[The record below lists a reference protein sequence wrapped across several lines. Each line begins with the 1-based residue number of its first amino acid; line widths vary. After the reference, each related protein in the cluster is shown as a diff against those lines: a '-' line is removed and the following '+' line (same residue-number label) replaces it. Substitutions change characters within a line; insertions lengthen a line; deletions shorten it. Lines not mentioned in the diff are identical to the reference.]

1 MSDTERRFTFRLDT
15 VANTAGVAALTTA
28 VKAQTAS
35 QAQMGGAVKATQQW
49 VAGWNTTVS
58 VAADGSRRWGDAN
71 RKTIAELQAVKVA
84 AQQAAQAQAAAN
96 APDLKAIGAKWA
108 KNGAGAGAAG
118 AGMSAAASVGSTR
131 DMGRAALEVSRA
143 VEDAQYGIAGVLN
156 NLPGLVTMLG
166 GGAGLAGALSLA
178 AVGAT
183 QLVKHLGGINNAVD
197 PEVMKAKLEAIKTLV
212 DASNAHMSQV
222 TQDRFEADLKAIQD
236 KAEAALG
243 AWKQTLEN
251 ADKTKAATDAEN
263 KMAGDSAAAA
273 LNAETAGLNDP
284 GLAAVQAK
292 RLKDKQEEQ
301 ARAKLASEALAAEQ
315 QMQNAQQGIDAAR
328 KMRDQ
333 AESARGPFGS
343 KAAGGKAEIV
353 NDLRRAGISSDQEN
367 RVSQFNALTSE
378 REGLAGLVAADEKQ
392 LADLGGDTP
401 TLNMATALKKM
412 MLKRK
417 INARRPRVD
426 DLNAQISAMAPG
438 LEDSRDA
445 LASGDVSFKGVDP
458 AKLTPEQRHAF
469 NQGQGRLAQ
478 HSETQTAAQER
489 IKAASQAEAEASKKL
504 SEAQQ
509 RAEAAKVAQR
519 NFEINRTTGQLN
531 AGEIPDVSPEVQGQR
546 IAAAQRNG
554 GLANDVPLPP
564 SLPVFQP
571 PDLSGTEQAFSQA
584 MEQTGTAIHS
594 TMDRVVGSSE
604 NLARA
609 MAAMRSQYD
618 AKISTLEQMI
628 EGLKTQQ

>member
-1 MSDTERRFTFRLDT
+1 MSDTERRFTFKLDT

-156 NLPGLVTMLG
+156 NLPGLVMMLG

-178 AVGAT
+178 VVGAT

-197 PEVMKAKLEAIKTLV
+197 PEIMKAKLEAIKTLV

-251 ADKTKAATDAEN
+251 ADKTKAATDAGN

-301 ARAKLASEALAAEQ
+301 ARAKLAAEALAAEQ
-315 QMQNAQQGIDAAR
+315 AAQAAQQGIEAAR

-353 NDLRRAGISSDQEN
+353 NDLRRVGISSDQEHL
-367 RVSQFNALTSE
+367 VSQYDAVEMERSALAE
-378 REGLAGLVAADEKQ
+378 LARSKEEK
-392 LADLGGDTP
+392 
-401 TLNMATALKKM
+401 
-412 MLKRK
+412 
-417 INARRPRVD
+417 
-426 DLNAQISAMAPG
+426 
-438 LEDSRDA
+438 RDA
-445 LASGDVSFKGVDP
+445 LPLYDPRRWKLANEASHARKRVSDLELESANLAPGVEDARAAMASGDVSFKGVDP
-458 AKLTPEQRHAF
+458 AKLTPGQRLAF
-469 NQGQGRLAQ
+469 TQGQDRMAQ
-478 HSETQTAAQER
+478 HAETQTAAQER

-504 SEAQQ
+504 AEAQQ
-509 RAEAAKVAQR
+509 RAEAAKQAQR
-519 NFEINRTTGQLN
+519 NFEINRTSAQLN
-531 AGEIPDVSPEVQGQR
+531 AGELPDVSPEVQGQR
-546 IAAAQRNG
+546 IADAQRNG

-564 SLPVFQP
+564 SLPAFQP

-609 MAAMRSQYD
+609 MATMRSQYD
-618 AKISTLEQMI
+618 AKISSLEQMI